1 MNPST
6 SQVCAPSHINITL
19 HICSAVYNAF
29 LPFAALFFF
38 LFIKLPKKSWEK
50 GHQKTCVID
59 PPFSLPRFL
68 IKRNCSNNRAGKKYE
83 GGTRVNHSL
92 SEKRRLAWTFETL
105 KANVFGGGR
114 GRHDSERDTTKNR
127 NNRTFHPSTKKTS
140 TKKKKLKL
148 FLIFFSPHIIKG
160 ALLAFCRSMRWSVAR
175 SPARTQRRNIT
186 RPPSHHVVPT
196 WHPAQHRTSI

>member
-1 MNPST
+1 MR
-6 SQVCAPSHINITL
+6 
-19 HICSAVYNAF
+19 
-29 LPFAALFFF
+29 
-38 LFIKLPKKSWEK
+38 K

-68 IKRNCSNNRAGKKYE
+68 IKRNCSNNRGEKIRR
-83 GGTRVNHSL
+83 GTRVNHSL
-92 SEKRRLAWTFETL
+92 SEKRRLAWTFENFEGECFRWRTRPARQW
-105 KANVFGGGR
+105 KG
-114 GRHDSERDTTKNR
+114 HTQKKNR
-127 NNRTFHPSTKKTS
+127 NNRTFHPSKKTS

-148 FLIFFSPHIIKG
+148 FLIFFPPHIIKG

-175 SPARTQRRNIT
+175 SPARAQRRNIT

>member
-1 MNPST
+1 MR
-6 SQVCAPSHINITL
+6 
-19 HICSAVYNAF
+19 
-29 LPFAALFFF
+29 
-38 LFIKLPKKSWEK
+38 K

-68 IKRNCSNNRAGKKYE
+68 IKRNCSNNRGEKIRR
-83 GGTRVNHSL
+83 GTRVNHSL

-114 GRHDSERDTTKNR
+114 GRHDSERDTHKKKIET
-127 NNRTFHPSTKKTS
+127 TGHSILQPKKTS

-148 FLIFFSPHIIKG
+148 FLIFFPPYIIKG

-175 SPARTQRRNIT
+175 SPARAQRRNIT
-186 RPPSHHVVPT
+186 RPPSHHVPT